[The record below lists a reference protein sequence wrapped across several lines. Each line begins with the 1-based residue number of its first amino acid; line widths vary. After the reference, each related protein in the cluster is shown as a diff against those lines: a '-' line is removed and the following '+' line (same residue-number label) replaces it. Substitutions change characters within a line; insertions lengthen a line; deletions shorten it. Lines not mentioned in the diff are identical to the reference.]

1 MYRCQQPFPWKKGV
15 YEVQATLT
23 NQDGTA
29 SDLNAGLK
37 SARLYTDK
45 DGNVTAYL
53 YVDGI
58 TGMQYRKGAGYGM
71 QIQTQADL

>member
-1 MYRCQQPFPWKKGV
+1 MEKGV

-45 DGNVTAYL
+45 DGNVTA
-53 YVDGI
+53 
-58 TGMQYRKGAGYGM
+58 
-71 QIQTQADL
+71 